1 MNSSFGK
8 NIKITV
14 FGASHAPETGVTV
27 EGLPAGEAVDLQELQ
42 AFLERR
48 APGRDALSSARREP
62 DVPEFLSGL
71 TDGRTD
77 SKPLKAVIRNTD
89 ARSGDYEPIKDTPR
103 PGHADY
109 TARMKYGEDFDMAGG
124 GPFSGRMTAPLC
136 IAGGIALQI
145 LARKGIAIHAQA
157 ISVGGV
163 SGNEDVMRAAVA
175 AAKAEGDSVGGIVEC
190 TAEGVP
196 AGLGGPLFDGLES
209 RIAGIVYGI
218 PAVKGVDFGA
228 GFSVAYMTGSECNDP
243 FEIRDGRVVT
253 QTNNCGG
260 ILGGISTGGHIVFRA
275 AFKPTPSIAKE
286 QRTVNLK
293 TLENTTI
300 SVPGRHDP
308 CIVFRAV
315 PVVEA
320 AAALAILDAM
330 LDQREAQ
337 TAQKIPADLQILRGE
352 IDRIN
357 KQMLQLFEQ
366 RMELSARFA
375 EIKKEQ
381 GLPVFDPS
389 REQEILDKVC
399 AGLPEDLKDYGRELF
414 TKILDL
420 SKRYQREQMNM
431 PESNRKQQIEEDETC

>member
-1 MNSSFGK
+1 MNSTYGK
-8 NIKITV
+8 NIKVSI
-14 FGASHAPETGVTV
+14 FGASHAPEIGVTV
-27 EGLPAGEAVDLQELQ
+27 EGFPSGEAVDLQALQ

-48 APGRDALSSARREP
+48 APGRDELSTARREP
-62 DVPEFLSGL
+62 DAPEFLSGL
-71 TDGRTD
+71 TDGKTD
-77 SKPLKAVIRNTD
+77 GKPLKAVIRNKN
-89 ARSGDYEPIKDTPR
+89 ARTGDYESIKDTPR

-145 LARKGIAIHAQA
+145 LARKGISIHAQV
-157 ISVGGV
+157 ISAGGV

-196 AGLGGPLFDGLES
+196 AGFGGPMFQGLES
-209 RIAGIVYGI
+209 RIAEIVYGI

-228 GFSVAYMTGSECNDP
+228 GFSAAYMTGSECNDP
-243 FEIRDGRVVT
+243 FEFRDGRVVT
-253 QTNNCGG
+253 TTNNCGG
-260 ILGGISTGGHIVFRA
+260 ILGGISTGMPIVFRA

-286 QRTVNLK
+286 QQTVNLK
-293 TLENTTI
+293 TFENTTI
-300 SVPGRHDP
+300 TVPGRHDP
-308 CIVFRAV
+308 CIVFRAI

-330 LDQREAQ
+330 LDPRESK
-337 TAQKIPADLQILRGE
+337 TLQGCRE
-352 IDRIN
+352 QMDEVN
-357 KQMLQLFEQ
+357 AQMLRLFEQ
-366 RMELSARFA
+366 RMELSAQFA

-381 GLPVFDPS
+381 GLPVYDAA

-399 AGLPEDLKDYGRELF
+399 EGLPKELQGYGKDLF
-414 TKILDL
+414 TKILEL
-420 SKRYQREQMNM
+420 SKDYQKQL
-431 PESNRKQQIEEDETC
+431 RKEDETC

>member
-1 MNSSFGK
+1 MNNSYGK
-8 NIKITV
+8 NIKISL
-14 FGASHAPETGVTV
+14 FGASHAPAIGVTV

-48 APGRDALSSARREP
+48 APGRDELSTARRET

-71 TDGRTD
+71 TDSRTD
-77 SKPLKAVIRNTD
+77 GKPLKAVIRNTD
-89 ARSGDYEPIKDTPR
+89 ARSGDYESIKDTPR

-109 TARMKYGEDFDMAGG
+109 TARVKYGEGYDMAGG

-136 IAGGIALQI
+136 VAGGIALQI
-145 LARKGIAIHAQA
+145 LARKGITICAQV
-157 ISVGGV
+157 ISAGGV
-163 SGNEDVMRAAVA
+163 SGNEAVMRAAIA
-175 AAKAEGDSVGGIVEC
+175 AARDEGDSVGGIVEC
-190 TAEGVP
+190 MAEGVP
-196 AGLGGPLFDGLES
+196 AGLGGPFFEGLES
-209 RIAGIVYGI
+209 RIADAVYGI

-228 GFSVAYMTGSECNDP
+228 GFSAAYMTGSECNDP
-243 FEIRDGRVVT
+243 FEVQDGRIVT
-253 QTNNCGG
+253 KTNNCGG
-260 ILGGISTGGHIVFRA
+260 ILGGISTGMPIVFRA

-286 QRTVNLK
+286 QQTVNLK

-330 LDQREAQ
+330 LDPSDGKTLQGCREQ
-337 TAQKIPADLQILRGE
+337 MDLVNAE
-352 IDRIN
+352 IVR
-357 KQMLQLFEQ
+357 LFQE
-366 RMELSARFA
+366 RMDLSAQIA

-381 GLPVFDPS
+381 DLPVFDAA

-399 AGLPEDLKDYGRELF
+399 AGLPDDLQDYGKELFRTLMGVSKDYQR
-414 TKILDL
+414 
-420 SKRYQREQMNM
+420 SKT
-431 PESNRKQQIEEDETC
+431 EEDETC